1 MDTDGAEA
9 ATHPTAVCGSY
20 PADIGPVKSGSE
32 GSESGQRLSG
42 RQWVRRR
49 EGGQRGAACPPGSDA
64 MKMLRTKMN
73 RSHRATEEQYDNQ
86 PINATAR
93 GSKQFQNRGKH
104 MLFLLITEY
113 QMVAKAGRA
122 GISVLT
128 PDSTLSPDSARHQT
142 LSRSI
147 SAQSHDTKG

>member
-73 RSHRATEEQYDNQ
+73 RSHRAIPDIAVALEV
-86 PINATAR
+86 
-93 GSKQFQNRGKH
+93 SKNGCGCGEF
-104 MLFLLITEY
+104 
-113 QMVAKAGRA
+113 
-122 GISVLT
+122 
-128 PDSTLSPDSARHQT
+128 
-142 LSRSI
+142 
-147 SAQSHDTKG
+147 